1 MDDYYKILELDKS
14 CKKIEIKKQYHK
26 LSLRYHPDKN
36 GDNETFIKIHE
47 AYETLYDDEKRKIY
61 DVKLTFRDIDLTEDD
76 YNIIFSYYNR
86 FVESYE
92 YKLMMLLYK
101 SIPKDVKEK
110 VIKKFKYRN
119 TKMVCAQKSIDIT
132 YLDYDISINLV
143 MKIEE
148 YEEDVL
154 KIIYLFTRYGVYY
167 LYIRK
172 PPNKLVFDNLNNTFT
187 INFFII

>member
-1 MDDYYKILELDKS
+1 MDDYYKILELDKH
-14 CKKIEIKKQYHK
+14 CKKNEIKKQYMNR
-26 LSLRYHPDKN
+26 SLKYRPDKD

-47 AYETLYDDEKRKIY
+47 AYETLYDDEKRKLY
-61 DVKLTFRDIDLTEDD
+61 DSKLIFRDIDLTEED

-92 YKLMMLLYK
+92 YKLMIAYK

-110 VIKKFKYRN
+110 VIRKFKYRN
-119 TKMVCAQKSIDIT
+119 TKLVCAQKSIDT
-132 YLDYDISINLV
+132 YLDEDLSINLV
-143 MKIEE
+143 MKKSD

-167 LYIRK
+167 LYMK
-172 PPNKLVFDNLNNTFT
+172 TT
-187 INFFII
+187 

>member
-1 MDDYYKILELDKS
+1 MCDYYKILELDKN
-14 CKKIEIKKQYHK
+14 CTKNEIKKKYRK
-26 LSLRYHPDKN
+26 MCLKYHPDKD
-36 GDNETFIKIHE
+36 GDNEKFIKIHE
-47 AYETLYDDEKRKIY
+47 AYETLYDDEKRKLY
-61 DVKLTFRDIDLTEDD
+61 DLKLIFRDIDLTEDD

-110 VIKKFKYRN
+110 VIRKFKYRN
-119 TKMVCAQKSIDIT
+119 TKLVCAQKSIDIT
-132 YLDYDISINLV
+132 YLDENLSINLV
-143 MKIEE
+143 MKKSD
-148 YEEDVL
+148 YEGDVL

-172 PPNKLVFDNLNNTFT
+172 PPNKLVFDNLKNTFT

>member
-36 GDNETFIKIHE
+36 GDNEKFIKIYE

-86 FVESYE
+86 FVDSYE

-119 TKMVCAQKSIDIT
+119 TKLVCAQKSIDIT

-148 YEEDVL
+148 YEENVL

>member
-1 MDDYYKILELDKS
+1 MDDYYKILELDKH
-14 CKKIEIKKQYHK
+14 CKKNEIKKQYHK
-26 LSLRYHPDKN
+26 MSLKYHPDKD

-47 AYETLYDDEKRKIY
+47 AYETLYDDEKRKLY
-61 DVKLTFRDIDLTEDD
+61 DLKLIFRDIDLTEED

-110 VIKKFKYRN
+110 VIRKFKYRN
-119 TKMVCAQKSIDIT
+119 TKLVCAQKSIDIT
-132 YLDYDISINLV
+132 YLDEDLSINLV
-143 MKIEE
+143 MKKSD

-172 PPNKLVFDNLNNTFT
+172 PPNKLVFDNMKNIFT

>member
-26 LSLRYHPDKN
+26 LSLKYHPDKN

-86 FVESYE
+86 FIESYE

-119 TKMVCAQKSIDIT
+119 TKLVCAQKSIDIT
-132 YLDYDISINLV
+132 SLECDISINLV

-148 YEEDVL
+148 YEENVL

>member
-36 GDNETFIKIHE
+36 GDNEKFIKIHE

-119 TKMVCAQKSIDIT
+119 TKLVCAQKSIDIT
-132 YLDYDISINLV
+132 NLDYDISINLV

-148 YEEDVL
+148 YEENVL

>member
-36 GDNETFIKIHE
+36 GDNEKFIKIHE

-148 YEEDVL
+148 YEGNVL

>member
-1 MDDYYKILELDKS
+1 MDDYYKILELDKN
-14 CKKIEIKKQYHK
+14 CKKNEIKKQYRK
-26 LSLRYHPDKN
+26 MCLKYHPDKD
-36 GDNETFIKIHE
+36 GDNESFIKIHE

-61 DVKLTFRDIDLTEDD
+61 DLKLIFKDIDLTEDD
-76 YNIIFSYYNR
+76 YNILFSYYNR

-110 VIKKFKYRN
+110 VVRKFKYRN
-119 TKMVCAQKSIDIT
+119 TKLVRAEKSIDIT
-132 YLDYDISINLV
+132 YLDEDLSINLV
-143 MKIEE
+143 MKKNH

-172 PPNKLVFDNLNNTFT
+172 PPKKLVFDNLKNIFT